1 MDDLIVSISNIHE
14 AKSRLSRL
22 IEQAERGEEVIIA
35 RAGKPVAKLVPY
47 HQDEKAR
54 QGGQWRGK
62 IRIAEDFDRLPEE
75 IAIAFGMNSIKRR
88 KNK

>member
-1 MDDLIVSISNIHE
+1 MDGLIMSISNIHE

-22 IEQAERGEEVIIA
+22 VEQAERGEEVIIA

-47 HQDEKAR
+47 HESEKAR

-62 IRIAEDFDRLPEE
+62 IRIAKDFDELPEN
-75 IAIAFGMNSIKRR
+75 IAIAFGVSTIKRR